1 MSVPVV
7 IGFART
13 VAKTERDK
21 KTSFLSFFLGS
32 SDSGVWEEFEI
43 ASSSSDT

>member
-13 VAKTERDK
+13 EAKTERDK
-21 KTSFLSFFLGS
+21 NTSFLSFFLGS
-32 SDSGVWEEFEI
+32 SDSGVYEELETT
-43 ASSSSDT
+43 SSSSDT

>member
-13 VAKTERDK
+13 EAKTERDK

-32 SDSGVWEEFEI
+32 SDSGVYEELETT
-43 ASSSSDT
+43 SSSSDT